1 MSDDPRVWII
11 EAHGKLQPQY
21 VQPSRR
27 LVIYDAV
34 AATGES
40 WRTLR
45 RWGWCA
51 VQARISKDPAP

>member
-11 EAHGKLQPQY
+11 EAHGKLCLQY

-34 AATGES
+34 ATTGES

-45 RWGWCA
+45 RCGWRA
-51 VQARISKDPAP
+51 VRARISKEPTP